1 MDATF
6 DPETS
11 SLPLSF
17 TSNKGKFY
25 IVVNVSVIATV
36 VEVSTSSNLGTS
48 WIFYVDLII
57 IEKVEKCM

>member
-48 WIFYVDLII
+48 
-57 IEKVEKCM
+57 

>member
-6 DPETS
+6 DPKTFS
-11 SLPLSF
+11 PPLFF
-17 TSNKGKFY
+17 TSNKGKVY

-36 VEVSTSSNLGTS
+36 VEVSILSNLGTS

-57 IEKVEKCM
+57 IEKVEECM